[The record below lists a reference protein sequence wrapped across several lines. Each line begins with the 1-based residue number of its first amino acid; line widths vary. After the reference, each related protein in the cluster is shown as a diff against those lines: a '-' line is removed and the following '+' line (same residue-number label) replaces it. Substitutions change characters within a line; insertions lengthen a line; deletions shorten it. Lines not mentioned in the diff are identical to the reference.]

1 MGQIAVYRRID
12 VHRGVRANSV
22 RPELLAYRATGGET
36 QSNRNGDENNLQEA
50 FDRHRMRRIL
60 ADKEP
65 KGQVPESRDVYCRT
79 LLRFGCR

>member
-1 MGQIAVYRRID
+1 
-12 VHRGVRANSV
+12 
-22 RPELLAYRATGGET
+22 LLAYRATGGET